1 MRIRAEEPSDVKAIF
16 TLHFHAF
23 GKREEE
29 SKLVERIRTYQG
41 ELQYPKAFFDN

>member
-1 MRIRAEEPSDVKAIF
+1 MRIRAEEPSDVQAIF

-23 GKREEE
+23 GEREEE
-29 SKLVERIRTYQG
+29 SFERIRTYQG